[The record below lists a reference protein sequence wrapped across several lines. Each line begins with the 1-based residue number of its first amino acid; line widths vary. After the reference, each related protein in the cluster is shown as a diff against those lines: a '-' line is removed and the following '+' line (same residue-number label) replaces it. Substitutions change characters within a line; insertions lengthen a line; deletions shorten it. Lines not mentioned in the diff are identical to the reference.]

1 MSMTRQRR
9 QGRARLGWRGGLL
22 ACAALALLA
31 GCKTNTSLLEAPQV
45 DYKSAGQLPPLEI
58 PPDLTAPR
66 RDNRYVVP
74 DSGKGTTTLS
84 TYQADQRQVRLRGDS
99 EVLPTAQDMRIE
111 GRGNERWLV
120 VDDRTPE
127 QLWPLVKDF
136 WQENGFLIA
145 KATPEAGVMETDW
158 AENRAKLPQDIIRST
173 LGSLIDQIY
182 STSERDKFRTRLERT
197 PDRKGTE
204 IYITHRGMYEAY
216 SEGSRSVD
224 TAPSATKWQPRDTDH
239 VLEAEFLRRL
249 MIRLGAQEEKAK
261 QLLTASVQQPER
273 ASLKKSASGGE
284 VLEVYEPFDRT
295 WRRVGIA
302 LDRVG
307 FTVEDRDRTKGLYFV
322 RYADPEAE
330 MDSKDKAK
338 PGLLDKLAFWKS
350 STPEVKAEQYRV
362 SVAQPNTNTEVRIL
376 GKDGAAETNS
386 TAHRIL
392 SLLHAEL
399 K

>member
-1 MSMTRQRR
+1 MQHRSQHERR
-9 QGRARLGWRGGLL
+9 AGWRGGLL
-22 ACAALALLA
+22 ACAALAVLA
-31 GCKTNTSLLEAPQV
+31 GCKSLNTSNVFEGPQV

-74 DSGKGTTTLS
+74 DTGKGTTTLS
-84 TYQADQRQVRLRGDS
+84 TYQADQRQVKARGDTD
-99 EVLPTAQDMRIE
+99 VLPGAEDMRIE

-120 VDDRTPE
+120 VNGKTPE

-136 WQENGFLIA
+136 WQENGFLIS

-158 AENRAKLPQDIIRST
+158 AENRAKLPQDLIRST
-173 LGSLIDQIY
+173 LGSLLDQLY
-182 STSERDKFRTRLERT
+182 STSELDRFRTRLERS
-197 PDRKGTE
+197 PDRVGTE
-204 IYITHRGMYEAY
+204 VYITHRGMQEVYVP
-216 SEGSRSVD
+216 GSGREQ
-224 TAPSATKWQPRDTDH
+224 TKWQPRDTDH
-239 VLEAEFLRRL
+239 TLEAEFLRRL
-249 MIRLGAQEEKAK
+249 MVRLGAQEEKAK
-261 QLLTASVQQPER
+261 LLVASGASQQPDR
-273 ASLKKSASGGE
+273 ATLKKTAGGAE

-295 WRRVGIA
+295 WRRVGLA

-330 MDSKDKAK
+330 LDRKAKEK

-350 STPEVKAEQYRV
+350 TTPEVKAEQYRV
-362 SVAQPNTNTEVRIL
+362 SVAQPSGTTEVRVL
-376 GKDGAAETNS
+376 GKDGNQETTG
-386 TAHRIL
+386 TAHKIL
-392 SLLHAEL
+392 SLLYAEL

>member
-1 MSMTRQRR
+1 M
-9 QGRARLGWRGGLL
+9 GWRPLVI
-22 ACAALALLA
+22 ACAALAMLA
-31 GCKTNTSLLEAPQV
+31 GCKSTSSVLEGPQV

-74 DSGKGTTTLS
+74 ETGKGTTTLS
-84 TYQADQRQVRLRGDS
+84 TYQSDQRQVRVRGDS
-99 EVLPTAQDMRIE
+99 DVLPTAEDMRIE

-120 VDDRTPE
+120 VDNRTPE

-136 WQENGFLIA
+136 WQENGFLIN

-173 LGSLIDQIY
+173 LGSLIDQVY

-204 IYITHRGMYEAY
+204 VYITHRGMAEVY
-216 SEGSRSVD
+216 SEGSRSPD

-239 VLEAEFLRRL
+239 TLEVEFLRRL

-261 QLLTASVQQPER
+261 QLLTAGVQQPER
-273 ASLKKSASGGE
+273 ATLKKAAGGVE
-284 VLEVYEPFDRT
+284 VLEVFEPFDRT

-330 MDSKDKAK
+330 MQRKDKEK

-350 STPEVKAEQYRV
+350 TTPEVKAEQYRV
-362 SVAQPNTNTEVRIL
+362 SVAQPQVNSEVRVL
-376 GKDGAAETNS
+376 GKDGRDETTG

>member
-1 MSMTRQRR
+1 MARR
-9 QGRARLGWRGGLL
+9 AQAARPSGWRACLL
-22 ACAALALLA
+22 ACAALAALA
-31 GCKTNTSLLEAPQV
+31 GCKSNTSLLQGPQI
-45 DYKSAGQLPPLEI
+45 DYKSAGQLPPLEV

-66 RDNRYVVP
+66 RDDRYVVP
-74 DSGKGTTTLS
+74 ETGKGTTTLS
-84 TYQADQRQVRLRGDS
+84 SYQSGQRQVKARGDT
-99 EVLPTAQDMRIE
+99 EVLPSAENMRVE

-120 VDDRTPE
+120 VSNQTPE
-127 QLWPLVKDF
+127 QLWPIVKDF
-136 WQENGFLIA
+136 WQENGFLIR

-173 LGSLIDQIY
+173 LGSLLDQIY

-197 PDRKGTE
+197 PDRAGTE
-204 IYITHRGMYEAY
+204 IYITHRGMEEVY
-216 SEGSRSVD
+216 VD
-224 TAPSATKWQPRDTDH
+224 TARSSTKWQPRDTDH
-239 VLEAEFLRRL
+239 TLEAEFLRRL
-249 MIRLGAQEEKAK
+249 MVRLGAQEEKAK
-261 QLLTASVQQPER
+261 LLVASSTQQPER
-273 ASLKKSASGGE
+273 AALKKTATGVE
-284 VLEVYEPFDRT
+284 VLEVFEPFDRT
-295 WRRVGIA
+295 WRRVGLA

-330 MDSKDKAK
+330 MDRKDKEK

-362 SVAQPNTNTEVRIL
+362 SVEQQSASSEVRVL
-376 GKDGAAETNS
+376 GKDGQAETTG

>member
-1 MSMTRQRR
+1 MPSLPLRSTPLAA
-9 QGRARLGWRGGLL
+9 GILL
-22 ACAALALLA
+22 IALLA
-31 GCKTNTSLLEAPQV
+31 GCSSVGDFFSGDRV
-45 DYKSAGQLPPLEI
+45 DYRSSAKRTDTLEV
-58 PPDLTAPR
+58 PPDLTQLSR
-66 RDNRYVVP
+66 EGRYQP
-74 DSGKGTTTLS
+74 QTTGPVSATA
-84 TYQADQRQVRLRGDS
+84 YAAQ
-99 EVLPTAQDMRIE
+99 PTATKAAAAATIAPQAVGDMRIE
-111 GRGNERWLV
+111 RAGSQRWLV
-120 VDDRTPE
+120 TSMTTE
-127 QLWPLVKDF
+127 ELWPQLQAF
-136 WQENGFLIA
+136 WQETGFAIA
-145 KATPEAGVMETDW
+145 VNAPEAGVMETDW
-158 AENRAKLPQDIIRST
+158 RENRAKLPQDIIRST
-173 LGSLIDQIY
+173 LGSLIDQVY

-204 IYITHRGMYEAY
+204 VYITHRGMAEVY
-216 SEGSRSVD
+216 SEGSRSPD

-239 VLEAEFLRRL
+239 TLEVEFLRRL

-261 QLLTASVQQPER
+261 QLLTAGVQQPER
-273 ASLKKSASGGE
+273 ATLKKAAGGVE
-284 VLEVYEPFDRT
+284 VLEVFEPFDRT

-330 MDSKDKAK
+330 MQRKDKEK

-350 STPEVKAEQYRV
+350 TTPEVKAEQYRV
-362 SVAQPNTNTEVRIL
+362 SVAQPQVNSEVRVL
-376 GKDGAAETNS
+376 GKDGRDETTG